1 MPPLSPST
9 ILNLSRGR
17 APGQVV
23 IQYTDHCNASCPQ
36 CGMRRQ
42 APFERSLLGVDRA
55 KEIIDAAA
63 RAGVSAIS
71 FTGGEPLLFL
81 DDVVELLRHAGQAG
95 IPYLRTGTNGFLF
108 CSSDSPDFTR
118 RIETIAGKLAGTGLY
133 TFWISIDSADVT
145 THEAMRGFPGVIR
158 GIEKAL
164 PIFHSHGIYPAANL
178 GLNRNMGKKRL
189 GAGMT
194 AQQCRDA
201 CAQFYDFVTGLGF
214 TIANACYPMSAEGNP
229 ELSAVYA
236 ATADADLVRF
246 SAAEKIT
253 LFGALSETIAKYR
266 GKLRIFT
273 PRCSLHA
280 LVGQYEQGE
289 KFSYPCRGGLDFFF
303 VDAKQ
308 GNIYPCGYRGSEQ
321 LAGLPAFP
329 EPRLGGAAACRKCDW
344 ECFRDPSELAGPLL
358 ELFDSPLQL
367 FKRMIRNP
375 GFFRLWQ
382 QDVRYYRA
390 CGYFDGRAAPDY
402 QRLKRF
408 GSEAKVRLFH

>member
-1 MPPLSPST
+1 MPQLSPGT
-9 ILNLSRGR
+9 FLNLSRGR

-36 CGMRRQ
+36 CGMRRE

-55 KEIIDAAA
+55 KEIIDRAA

-71 FTGGEPLLFL
+71 ITGGEPLLFL

-108 CSSDSPDFTR
+108 RGSDSPEFTR
-118 RIETIAGKLAGTGLY
+118 RIETIAGKLAGTDLY
-133 TFWISIDSADVT
+133 SFWISIDSADAA
-145 THEAMRGFPGVIR
+145 THETMRGFPGVVR

-178 GLNRNMGKKRL
+178 GMNRNMGRSRL
-189 GAGMT
+189 GAGVT

-214 TIANACYPMSAEGNP
+214 TIANACYPMSTEGDP
-229 ELSAVYA
+229 ALTAVYA

-246 SAAEKIT
+246 TAAEKIT
-253 LFGALSETIAKYR
+253 LFGALSETIPKYR

-280 LVGQYEQGE
+280 LVGQYEREG

-303 VDAKQ
+303 ADARE
-308 GNIYPCGYRGSEQ
+308 GNIYPCGYRGSERM
-321 LAGLPAFP
+321 AGIPSFP
-329 EPRLGGAAACRKCDW
+329 GARAQSAVPCRKCDW
-344 ECFRDPSELAGPLL
+344 ECFRDPSEMAGPLL
-358 ELFDSPLQL
+358 ELFDSPGQL
-367 FKRMIRNP
+367 FKRAIRNP

-390 CGYFDGRAAPDY
+390 CGYFNGRAAPDH
-402 QRLKRF
+402 QRLERF
-408 GSEAKVRLFH
+408 GLDG

>member
-1 MPPLSPST
+1 MPRLSSGT
-9 ILNLSRGR
+9 LLNIGRGR

-36 CGMRRQ
+36 CGMRRE

-55 KEIIDAAA
+55 KEIIDCAA

-71 FTGGEPLLFL
+71 ITGGEPLLFL

-108 CSSDSPDFTR
+108 CGSDSPEFTR
-118 RIETIAGKLAGTGLY
+118 RIETIAGKLAGTDLY
-133 TFWISIDSADVT
+133 TLWISIDSADPA
-145 THEAMRGFPGVIR
+145 THESMRGFPGVIR

-178 GLNRNMGKKRL
+178 GMNRNMGRYRL
-189 GAGMT
+189 DAGFT
-194 AQQCRDA
+194 AQQGREA
-201 CAQFYDFVTGLGF
+201 CTQFYDFVTNLGF
-214 TIANACYPMSAEGNP
+214 TIANACYPMSAEGDS
-229 ELSAVYA
+229 ELNAVYA

-246 SAAEKIT
+246 STAEKIT
-253 LFGALSETIAKYR
+253 LFNALSETIPRYR

-280 LVGQYEQGE
+280 LVGQYEE
-289 KFSYPCRGGLDFFF
+289 KSTYPCRGGLDFFF
-303 VDAKQ
+303 VDARE

-321 LAGLPAFP
+321 LAGLAAFP
-329 EPRLGGAAACRKCDW
+329 ELRPLSAVPCRKCDW
-344 ECFRDPSELAGPLL
+344 ECFRDPSEMAGPLL
-358 ELFDSPLQL
+358 EFFDSPLQL
-367 FKRMIRNP
+367 FKRLIRNP
-375 GFFRLWQ
+375 DFFRFWQ

-390 CGYFDGRAAPDY
+390 CGYFNGRAAPDY
-402 QRLKRF
+402 QRMKHFGF
-408 GSEAKVRLFH
+408 GS